1 MPADPPCARE
11 CFFCASLPHSSSR
24 SGEKQRQL
32 RAAGGE
38 KLLFCN
44 MKRVFHQGQGVRERC
59 GQRDLPRPRLILW
72 AEAETEG
79 RAGGLWSPPDP
90 NLKLRGGWLS
100 REPSTHKIEMAGSKN
115 MPSGNAGG
123 SGKAVG
129 RVLQKG
135 GIWGGSVWTQK
146 YTGSWEQEQ
155 SCSCSGKV
163 PAILSVFSSPS
174 KHMSKYST
182 PVLEAL
188 PPATFPVL
196 NPSYPGHAFLCIL
209 L

>member
-1 MPADPPCARE
+1 MFGPGLLFQSLSTFVDATPVLNICKSTLKILYNKSTRVPADPPCARE

-72 AEAETEG
+72 AEAQTEG

-90 NLKLRGGWLS
+90 NLKLGGGWLS

-115 MPSGNAGG
+115 MRSGNAGG
-123 SGKAVG
+123 MG
-129 RVLQKG
+129 RQ
-135 GIWGGSVWTQK
+135 
-146 YTGSWEQEQ
+146 WEEFFRKEA
-155 SCSCSGKV
+155 SE
-163 PAILSVFSSPS
+163 
-174 KHMSKYST
+174 
-182 PVLEAL
+182 EAL
-188 PPATFPVL
+188 SEHRSIRAAENRSKAAVAL
-196 NPSYPGHAFLCIL
+196 GKYQLY
-209 L
+209 

>member
-90 NLKLRGGWLS
+90 NLKLGGGWLS

-123 SGKAVG
+123 SA
-129 RVLQKG
+129 RLLRALLPCR
-135 GIWGGSVWTQK
+135 
-146 YTGSWEQEQ
+146 EQEQ

-196 NPSYPGHAFLCIL
+196 NPSCPGHAFLCIL